1 MANNSKKTKKVVE
14 AKVEPIEV
22 ESPLKTGMSDLTKG
36 VFIGSLVTALIATL
50 VILLI
55 LGKNDGTT
63 NKPGDVDLSQYSE
76 AMQEFYEYYESD
88 EKTLIVFASSQC
100 GYCVAQKPIVEAI
113 AKEYNLNYL
122 YMDYLTLGS
131 NEEIDLVV
139 EALGVGGSTP
149 TSVVVQD
156 GKVIYS
162 WVGYV
167 DGKTYVENLVKAGM
181 LKKGT
186 KYDLEDN
193 IKSINY
199 DKFKKLLKDDEVSA
213 VLIDMPTCGLCYQE
227 RVALN
232 ALAEKYDVDI
242 YNLSSDVLSEDEMEK
257 FLKGLGDWGFTTKEY
272 KENYKNVEVPLL
284 LFVKDGKI
292 KKFEVGYVEG
302 KTDLKQLF
310 ESVGLI
316 D

>member
-1 MANNSKKTKKVVE
+1 MAKNTKKENKVVE
-14 AKVEPIEV
+14 AKVEPIKA
-22 ESPLKTGMSDLTKG
+22 ESPIKEGMSDVTKG
-36 VFIGSLVTALIATL
+36 VIIGSLVTALIAAL

-55 LGKNDGTT
+55 LGSNDKN
-63 NKPGDVDLSQYSE
+63 KEPKVDTSQYSE
-76 AMQEFYEYYESD
+76 AMQEFYEYFESD
-88 EKTLIVFASSQC
+88 ELTLIVFASSQC
-100 GYCVAQKPIVEAI
+100 RYCLAQEPIVEAI
-113 AKEYNLNYL
+113 AEEYDLNYL

-139 EALGVGGSTP
+139 EELGVSGSTP
-149 TSVVVQD
+149 TSVVVKD
-156 GKVIYS
+156 GEVVYS

-186 KYDLEDN
+186 KYTLEDN
-193 IKSINY
+193 IEGIDY
-199 DKFKKLLKDDEVSA
+199 PKFKKLLKDDEVSA
-213 VLIDMPTCGLCYQE
+213 ILIDMPACNLCYRE
-227 RVALN
+227 RIALN
-232 ALAEKYDVDI
+232 KLSEKHDVKV
-242 YNLSSDVLSEDEMEK
+242 YNLSADVLSEDEMEK

-272 KENYKNVEVPLL
+272 EENYENVEVPLL

-302 KTDLKQLF
+302 TTDLEALF

>member
-1 MANNSKKTKKVVE
+1 MAKNTKKGNKVVE
-14 AKVEPIEV
+14 AKVEPIKA
-22 ESPLKTGMSDLTKG
+22 ESPIKEGMSDVTKG
-36 VFIGSLVTALIATL
+36 VIIGSLVTALIAAL

-55 LGKNDGTT
+55 LGSNDKN
-63 NKPGDVDLSQYSE
+63 KEPKVDTSQYSE
-76 AMQEFYEYYESD
+76 AMQEFYEYFESD
-88 EKTLIVFASSQC
+88 ELTLIVFASSQC
-100 GYCVAQKPIVEAI
+100 GYCLAQEPIVEAI
-113 AKEYNLNYL
+113 AEEYDLNYL
-122 YMDYLTLGS
+122 YMDYLKLGS

-139 EALGVGGSTP
+139 EELGVSGSTP
-149 TSVVVQD
+149 TSVVVKD
-156 GKVIYS
+156 GEVVYS

-186 KYDLEDN
+186 KYTLEDN
-193 IKSINY
+193 IEGIDY
-199 DKFKKLLKDDEVSA
+199 PKFKKLLKDDEVSA
-213 VLIDMPTCGLCYQE
+213 ILIDMPACNLCYRE
-227 RVALN
+227 RIALN
-232 ALAEKYDVDI
+232 KLSEKHDVKV
-242 YNLSSDVLSEDEMEK
+242 YNLSADVLSEDEMEK

-272 KENYKNVEVPLL
+272 EESYENVEVPLL

-302 KTDLKQLF
+302 TTDLEALF

>member
-1 MANNSKKTKKVVE
+1 MAKNTKKGNKVVE
-14 AKVEPIEV
+14 AKVEPIKA
-22 ESPLKTGMSDLTKG
+22 ESPIKEGMSDVTKG
-36 VFIGSLVTALIATL
+36 VIIGSLVTALIAAL

-55 LGKNDGTT
+55 LGSNDKN
-63 NKPGDVDLSQYSE
+63 KEPKVDTSQYSE
-76 AMQEFYEYYESD
+76 AMQEFYEYFESD
-88 EKTLIVFASSQC
+88 ELTLIVFASSQC
-100 GYCVAQKPIVEAI
+100 GYCLAQEPIVEAI
-113 AKEYNLNYL
+113 AEEYDLNYL

-139 EALGVGGSTP
+139 EELGVSGSTP
-149 TSVVVQD
+149 TSVVVKD
-156 GKVIYS
+156 GEVVYS

-186 KYDLEDN
+186 KYTLEDN
-193 IKSINY
+193 IEGIDY
-199 DKFKKLLKDDEVSA
+199 PKFKKLLKDDEVSA
-213 VLIDMPTCGLCYQE
+213 ILIDMPACNLCYRE
-227 RVALN
+227 RIALN
-232 ALAEKYDVDI
+232 KLSEKHDVKV
-242 YNLSSDVLSEDEMEK
+242 YNLSADVLSEDEMEK

-272 KENYKNVEVPLL
+272 EESYENVEVPLL

-302 KTDLKQLF
+302 TTDLEALF

>member
-1 MANNSKKTKKVVE
+1 MAKNTKKGNKVVE
-14 AKVEPIEV
+14 AKVEPIKA
-22 ESPLKTGMSDLTKG
+22 ESPIKEGMSDVTKG
-36 VFIGSLVTALIATL
+36 VIIGSLVTALIAAL

-55 LGKNDGTT
+55 LGSNDKN
-63 NKPGDVDLSQYSE
+63 KEPKVDTSQYSE
-76 AMQEFYEYYESD
+76 AMQEFYEYFESD
-88 EKTLIVFASSQC
+88 ELTLIVFASSQC
-100 GYCVAQKPIVEAI
+100 RYCLAQEPIVEAI
-113 AKEYNLNYL
+113 AEEYDLNYL
-122 YMDYLTLGS
+122 YMDYLKLGS

-139 EALGVGGSTP
+139 EELGVSGSTP
-149 TSVVVQD
+149 TSVVVKD
-156 GKVIYS
+156 GEVVYS

-186 KYDLEDN
+186 KYTLEDN
-193 IKSINY
+193 IEGIDY
-199 DKFKKLLKDDEVSA
+199 PKFKKLLKDDEVSA
-213 VLIDMPTCGLCYQE
+213 ILIDMPACNLCYRE
-227 RVALN
+227 RIALN
-232 ALAEKYDVDI
+232 KLSEKHDVKV
-242 YNLSSDVLSEDEMEK
+242 YNLSADVLSEDEMEK

-272 KENYKNVEVPLL
+272 EESYENVEVPLL

-302 KTDLKQLF
+302 TTDLEALF

>member
-1 MANNSKKTKKVVE
+1 MAKNTKKGNKVVE
-14 AKVEPIEV
+14 AKVEPIKA
-22 ESPLKTGMSDLTKG
+22 ESPIKEGMSDVTKG
-36 VFIGSLVTALIATL
+36 VIIGSLVTALIAAL

-55 LGKNDGTT
+55 LGSNDKN
-63 NKPGDVDLSQYSE
+63 KEPKVDTSQYSE
-76 AMQEFYEYYESD
+76 AMQEFYEYFESD
-88 EKTLIVFASSQC
+88 ELTLIVFASSQC
-100 GYCVAQKPIVEAI
+100 RFCLAQEPIVEAI
-113 AKEYNLNYL
+113 AEEYDLNYL

-139 EALGVGGSTP
+139 EELGVSGSTP
-149 TSVVVQD
+149 TSVVVKD
-156 GKVIYS
+156 GEVVYS

-186 KYDLEDN
+186 KYTLEDN
-193 IKSINY
+193 IEGIDY
-199 DKFKKLLKDDEVSA
+199 PKFKKLLKDDEVSA
-213 VLIDMPTCGLCYQE
+213 ILIDMPACNLCYRE
-227 RVALN
+227 RIALN
-232 ALAEKYDVDI
+232 KLSEKHDVKV
-242 YNLSSDVLSEDEMEK
+242 YNLSAEVLSEDEMEK

-272 KENYKNVEVPLL
+272 EESYENVEVPLL

-302 KTDLKQLF
+302 TTDLEALF